1 MTFPTNFVGTSLK
14 IITVKG
20 LIAIDEIKKK
30 FQVLIKENQELAN
43 QNQSMKDQLNSINAN
58 EQNMVNE
65 INDLKEKYKI
75 LKMSKKLDGQETEN
89 STELKLKINEMV
101 KEIDKCIALLNK

>member
-1 MTFPTNFVGTSLK
+1 MKK
-14 IITVKG
+14 I
-20 LIAIDEIKKK
+20 LIIELRPGIGDLCMFIPRFHEIKKK

-58 EQNMVNE
+58 EQIMVNE
-65 INDLKEKYKI
+65 INELKEKYKI

>member
-1 MTFPTNFVGTSLK
+1 MSFPTNFVETSLK

-65 INDLKEKYKI
+65 INELKEKYKI